1 MINYIIFFVAVCMN
15 RYLSQASCLEM
26 LISIYLKMG
35 LNPNGK
41 IQCVQ
46 VEASGLLLL
55 AERPTWIPCGLK
67 L

>member
-1 MINYIIFFVAVCMN
+1 MN

-41 IQCVQ
+41 IQCVL